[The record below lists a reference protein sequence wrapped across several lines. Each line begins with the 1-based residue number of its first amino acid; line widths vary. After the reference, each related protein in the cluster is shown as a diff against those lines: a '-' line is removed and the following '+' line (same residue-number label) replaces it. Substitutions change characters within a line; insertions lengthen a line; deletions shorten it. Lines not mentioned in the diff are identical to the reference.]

1 MCGRFSLVAEVEE
14 LAEAFSV
21 SEQLDEPEA
30 RFNIAPSQALL
41 AVVAGPERRFVR
53 LRWGLIPSW
62 AKDPSMGTRLINARA
77 ETVAEKPSFRSAFKA
92 RRCLIPAT
100 GFYEWQRREASK
112 KQPYY
117 LRLQDMRPFAFAG
130 LWERWTGPEGEVIDS
145 CTILT
150 TSANTLMKPIH
161 DRMPVIL
168 EPRDYELW
176 LDPDTRSPDRLIPLL
191 KPYPPD
197 QMSAHQVS
205 PLVNSPAND
214 SPECINSL

>member
-1 MCGRFSLVAEVEE
+1 MCGRFSLAAAIEE

-21 SEQLDEPEA
+21 LEPPPAPEA

-41 AVVAGPERRFVR
+41 AVVADPERRFVR

-62 AKDPSMGTRLINARA
+62 AKDPSMGARLINARA

-100 GFYEWQRREASK
+100 GFYEWQRREAGK

-117 LRLQDMRPFAFAG
+117 LRLQAARPFAFAG
-130 LWERWTGPEGEVIDS
+130 LWERWTGLEGEVIDS

-150 TSANTLMKPIH
+150 TSASTLMEPIH

-168 EPRDYELW
+168 ESRDYELW
-176 LDPDTRSPDRLIPLL
+176 LDPDTRSPDRLVPLL
-191 KPYPPD
+191 KPYPSD

-205 PLVNSPAND
+205 SLVNSPTND

>member
-1 MCGRFSLVAEVEE
+1 MCGRFSLVAAIEE
-14 LAEAFSV
+14 LAEAFSA
-21 SEQLDEPEA
+21 SEPPPDPEA
-30 RFNIAPSQALL
+30 RFNIAPSQGLL
-41 AVVAGPERRFVR
+41 AVVTDSERRFVR

-62 AKDPSMGTRLINARA
+62 AKEPSIGARLINARA
-77 ETVAEKPSFRSAFKA
+77 ETVAEKPSFRAAFKA

-100 GFYEWQRREASK
+100 GFYEWQRREAGK

-117 LRLQDMRPFAFAG
+117 MRLQNTRPFALAG
-130 LWERWTGPEGEVIDS
+130 LWERWTSPEGEVIDS

-150 TSANTLMKPIH
+150 TSANTLLEPIH

-197 QMSAHQVS
+197 QMSAYQVS
-205 PLVNSPAND
+205 SLVNSPTND